1 MRVMYFTPYGGTR
14 FIIPNAITFT
24 MNETFKTN
32 FVETIRAAGALDSY
46 GDVSPQAEAPFEF
59 QFIYPCLSQA
69 NFDAPFAAFSKRGFL
84 DVAMVDGSFRTTPYK
99 PISVEIPR
107 SYEQKNFLPFTV
119 KGQKAPGWR
128 SFNSRVVTGTGN
140 SFNVHTIGNA
150 DVFTLLTI
158 QLSGQS
164 SSITTFTITNNTNNY
179 ALQWVGATALTV
191 GQSITINPGAST
203 VKRNTGADEWPSVT
217 LGQTQTGFFKLAAGD
232 NAITVSPALPAG
244 SVFTFVLRDAW
255 Y

>member
-1 MRVMYFTPYGGTR
+1 MRALAFTPFGGVK
-14 FIIPNAITFT
+14 FIIPNAIDLTL
-24 MNETFKTN
+24 NQTFKTN
-32 FVETIRAAGALDSY
+32 YVETIRSSGALDSY
-46 GDVSPQAEAPFEF
+46 GDVSPQSIVPFEF
-59 QFIYPCLSQA
+59 PFVYPCFDQA
-69 NFDAPFAAFSKRGFL
+69 NYDEVFGTFSKRGFL
-84 DVAMVDGSFRTTPYK
+84 DVMFLDGTIRTTPFK
-99 PISVEIPR
+99 PETVETVR
-107 SYEQKNFLPFTV
+107 SWEAHRYLPFKVHGT
-119 KGQKAPGWR
+119 KDPGWR
-128 SFNSRVVTGTGN
+128 SFKSRAVTGTGG

-164 SSITTFTITNNTNNY
+164 SSIANFTITNNTNNY
-179 ALQWVGATALTV
+179 ALQWVGATALIV

-203 VKRNTGADEWPSVT
+203 VKRSTGADEWPSVT

-244 SVFTFVLRDAW
+244 SVFTFVFRDQW